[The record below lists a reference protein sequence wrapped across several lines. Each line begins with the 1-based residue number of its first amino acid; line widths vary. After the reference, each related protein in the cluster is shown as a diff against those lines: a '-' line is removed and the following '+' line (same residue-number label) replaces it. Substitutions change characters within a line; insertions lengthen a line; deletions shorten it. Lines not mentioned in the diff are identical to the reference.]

1 MSAAKPA
8 EAARWGQ
15 AAFFQAVEKL
25 NGGADDRQPFRLIEP
40 RQTRRPEIGMLA
52 LDSFLP
58 LRELSLQRVRT
69 TSFSFG
75 YHLDAA
81 APCASPDLSGFV
93 PSDPI
98 TRFPIRNTEQEG
110 RGIADENLDEG
121 SMQFWLL
128 PHG

>member
-1 MSAAKPA
+1 
-8 EAARWGQ
+8 
-15 AAFFQAVEKL
+15 
-25 NGGADDRQPFRLIEP
+25 
-40 RQTRRPEIGMLA
+40 MLA

-58 LRELSLQRVRT
+58 LRELSLQRVRLR
-69 TSFSFG
+69 SFSFG

-81 APCASPDLSGFV
+81 APCAGPDLSGFV
-93 PSDPI
+93 PSNPI

-128 PHG
+128 PHGWCVAGAVRVFRRRRGQRLKSNQFNRGLSATPQFVQT

>member
-1 MSAAKPA
+1 MAGPTTGS
-8 EAARWGQ
+8 
-15 AAFFQAVEKL
+15 
-25 NGGADDRQPFRLIEP
+25 PFRLIEP

-58 LRELSLQRVRT
+58 LRELSLQRVRLRT

-81 APCASPDLSGFV
+81 APCAGPDLSGFV

-98 TRFPIRNTEQEG
+98 ARFPIRNTEQEG
-110 RGIADENLDEG
+110 RGIADENLHEG

-128 PHG
+128 PHGWCVAGAVRVFRRRRGQRLKC